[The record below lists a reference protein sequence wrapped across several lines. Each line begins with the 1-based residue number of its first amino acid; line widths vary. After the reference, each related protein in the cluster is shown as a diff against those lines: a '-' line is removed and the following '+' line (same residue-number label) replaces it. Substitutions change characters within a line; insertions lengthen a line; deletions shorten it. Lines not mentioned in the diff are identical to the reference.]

1 MPTPLRRAVER
12 RSAAP
17 LAWLAT
23 RPRWVPFLVVL
34 ALLLGGLFAPPP
46 VGLVL
51 LVVLALLLGWLSY
64 LAWPRLPPGGRLA
77 RLAVL
82 ALVLVVAVQRAVES

>member
-1 MPTPLRRAVER
+1 MPTPLRRAVEQ

-23 RPRWVPFLVVL
+23 RPRWLPFLLVL
-34 ALLLGGLFAPPP
+34 ALLLGGLFAPPALG
-46 VGLVL
+46 VAL
-51 LVVLALLLGWLSY
+51 LVVLLLLLSWLTFLS
-64 LAWPRLPPGGRLA
+64 WPRLATGGRLA

-82 ALVLVVAVQRAVES
+82 ALVLVVVAQRALEV

>member
-1 MPTPLRRAVER
+1 VTTPLRRAVEQ

-23 RPRWVPFLVVL
+23 RPRWVPFVLVV
-34 ALLLGGLFAPPP
+34 ALLLGGLFAPP
-46 VGLVL
+46 VLGAALLVL
-51 LVVLALLLGWLSY
+51 LLLLVGWLTY
-64 LAWPRLPPGGRLA
+64 LAWPQLPGGGRLA

-82 ALVLVVAVQRAVES
+82 ALLVLAVVQRATES

>member
-1 MPTPLRRAVER
+1 MTTPLRRAVEQ

-23 RPRWVPFLVVL
+23 RPRWVPFLLVI
-34 ALLLGGLFAPPP
+34 ALLLGGLFAPPAP
-46 VGLVL
+46 GVALLVL
-51 LVVLALLLGWLSY
+51 LLLLIGWLSY
-64 LAWPRLPPGGRLA
+64 LAWPQLTGGGRLA

-82 ALVLVVAVQRAVES
+82 ALLVLAVVQRATES

>member
-1 MPTPLRRAVER
+1 MTTPLRRAVEQ

-23 RPRWVPFLVVL
+23 RPRWIPFLLVV
-34 ALLLGGLFAPPP
+34 ALLVGGLFAPPALGVP
-46 VGLVL
+46 LLAVL
-51 LVVLALLLGWLSY
+51 LLLLGWLTFLS
-64 LAWPRLPPGGRLA
+64 WPRLPAGGRLA

-82 ALVLVVAVQRAVES
+82 ALVVLAVVERALDG

>member
-1 MPTPLRRAVER
+1 MTTPLRRAVER

-23 RPRWVPFLVVL
+23 RPRWLPFLVVL
-34 ALLLGGLFAPPP
+34 ALLIGGLFAPPA

-51 LVVLALLLGWLSY
+51 MVVLALLLGWLTY

-82 ALVLVVAVQRAVES
+82 ALVLVAAAGRLLDT

>member
-1 MPTPLRRAVER
+1 VTTPLRRAVEQ

-23 RPRWVPFLVVL
+23 RPRWVPFVLVV
-34 ALLLGGLFAPPP
+34 ALLLGGLFAPP
-46 VGLVL
+46 VLGAALLVL
-51 LVVLALLLGWLSY
+51 LLLLVGWLTY
-64 LAWPRLPPGGRLA
+64 LAWPQLAGSGRLA

-82 ALVLVVAVQRAVES
+82 ALVVLAVAQRATES

>member
-1 MPTPLRRAVER
+1 MTSPLRRAIEQ

-23 RPRWVPFLVVL
+23 RPRWVPFLGV
-34 ALLLGGLFAPPP
+34 
-46 VGLVL
+46 LVL
-51 LVVLALLLGWLSY
+51 LVGGLFTPPPIGPVLLVLVLLLLGWLTY
-64 LAWPRLPPGGRLA
+64 LAWPRLSQGGRLT

-82 ALVLVVAVQRAVES
+82 ALVVFAVVGQALES

>member
-1 MPTPLRRAVER
+1 MTTPLRRAVEQ

-23 RPRWVPFLVVL
+23 RPRWVPFVLVL
-34 ALLLGGLFAPPP
+34 ALLLGGLFAP
-46 VGLVL
+46 VALGVALLAVL
-51 LVVLALLLGWLSY
+51 LLLLGWLTY
-64 LAWPRLPPGGRLA
+64 LAWPRLPQGGRLV

-82 ALVLVVAVQRAVES
+82 ALVVLAVVQRATES

>member
-1 MPTPLRRAVER
+1 VTSPLRRTVEE

-23 RPRWVPFLVVL
+23 RPRWIPFLLVL
-34 ALLLGGLFAPPP
+34 ALLVGGLFAPPALGVP
-46 VGLVL
+46 LLAVL
-51 LVVLALLLGWLSY
+51 LLLLGWLTY
-64 LAWPRLPPGGRLA
+64 LSWPRLPPGGRLA

-82 ALVLVVAVQRAVES
+82 ALVLVTVVKRVLDG